1 MNKYFRLEKTIRLPF
16 YLCFV
21 LFLAGC
27 NLNNSAESLDGEPY
41 VTGEITEIKQ
51 RADNGYSIRVKIET
65 WTNLSTDPDEETIWL
80 VLTDRSEIFK
90 GNQGESFIPYR
101 DNQLEVGQKVQGWPK
116 GELIAT
122 LYLNSE
128 ARHLVVIDGQ

>member
-1 MNKYFRLEKTIRLPF
+1 MLHTNRKIISPLFC
-16 YLCFV
+16 LCFL

-41 VTGEITEIKQ
+41 VTGDITEIKQ

-65 WTNLSTDPDEETIWL
+65 WTNLSTDPDEETIWF

-90 GNQGESFIPYR
+90 ENQGESLVPYR

-122 LYLNSE
+122 LYLKSE
-128 ARHLVVIDGQ
+128 ARRLVVIDG